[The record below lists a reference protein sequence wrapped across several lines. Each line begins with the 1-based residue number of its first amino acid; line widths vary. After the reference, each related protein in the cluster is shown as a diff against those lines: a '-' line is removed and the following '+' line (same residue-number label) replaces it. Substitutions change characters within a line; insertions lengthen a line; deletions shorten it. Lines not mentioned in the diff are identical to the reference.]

1 MSEHNPIEDELTA
14 YVDGELSELDMQ
26 RVKAALAADPKL
38 ATLEALLRSTITAV
52 EALPSPQPS
61 QALRRAV
68 LNGLDAPA
76 TLGEK
81 LRQWLR
87 PSRLMPAVGMAA
99 VAALVAVIAQQGGQ
113 AAGPLHE
120 AEEEQLYVAQNLDV
134 LEDLELA
141 GLESAEDLEVI
152 AQLDS
157 LEATP

>member
-26 RVKAALAADPKL
+26 RVKTALNADPKL
-38 ATLEALLRSTITAV
+38 AALEKLLRSTVSAI
-52 EALPSPQPS
+52 ELLPSPQPS

-68 LNGLDAPA
+68 LNGLDRPL
-76 TLGEK
+76 TVGERLQK
-81 LRQWLR
+81 WLR
-87 PSRLMPAVGMAA
+87 PSRLMPALGMAA
-99 VAALVAVIAQQGGQ
+99 AAALVAVIAHQGAQ
-113 AAGPLHE
+113 VAPPRE

-152 AQLDS
+152 AELSS

>member
-1 MSEHNPIEDELTA
+1 MSEHHPIEDELTA
-14 YVDGELSELDMQ
+14 YIDGELSELDLQ
-26 RVKAALAADPKL
+26 RVKAAIAADPKL
-38 ATLEALLRSTITAV
+38 AALEALLRSTITAV

-76 TLGEK
+76 SFRERLQ
-81 LRQWLR
+81 QWFR
-87 PSRLMPAVGMAA
+87 PSRLMPAVGLAA
-99 VAALVAVIAQQGGQ
+99 VAALVAVIAQQGRQ
-113 AAGPLHE
+113 AGPLHE

>member
-38 ATLEALLRSTITAV
+38 AALEQQLRMTVAAV

-68 LNGLDAPA
+68 LNGLDAPEGFSWA
-76 TLGEK
+76 K
-81 LRQWLR
+81 WLR
-87 PSRLMPAVGMAA
+87 PSRLMPALGMAA
-99 VAALVAVIAQQGGQ
+99 AAALVAVIAQQGAQ
-113 AAGPLHE
+113 VGPLHE

-134 LEDLELA
+134 LEDLDLA

-152 AQLDS
+152 AELNS

>member
-1 MSEHNPIEDELTA
+1 MSDRNPIEDELTA

-38 ATLEALLRSTITAV
+38 AALEKLLRSTVSAV

-68 LNGLDAPA
+68 LNGLDAPM
-76 TLGEK
+76 TMGERLQK
-81 LRQWLR
+81 WLR
-87 PSRLMPAVGMAA
+87 PSRLMPALGMAA
-99 VAALVAVIAQQGGQ
+99 AAALIAVVGQQG
-113 AAGPLHE
+113 AKVGPLHE

-134 LEDLELA
+134 LEDLELD

-152 AQLDS
+152 AALNT

>member
-38 ATLEALLRSTITAV
+38 AALEQVLRSTVSAV

-68 LNGLDAPA
+68 LNGIDGPM
-76 TLGEK
+76 TMGERLQK
-81 LRQWLR
+81 WLR
-87 PSRLMPAVGMAA
+87 PSRLMPALGMAA
-99 VAALVAVIAQQGGQ
+99 AAALVAVIAQQGAQ
-113 AAGPLHE
+113 VGPMHE
-120 AEEEQLYVAQNLDV
+120 AEEEQLYVAQNMDV

-141 GLESAEDLEVI
+141 GIESAEDLEVI
-152 AQLDS
+152 AALNS